1 MRTIDSIIAELQ
13 AVASNPKKAMDDYKK
28 ATGKG
33 AVGIMPV
40 YSPEELVH
48 AAGYLPMGMYVG
60 RQQEHFKGKSIPS
73 SLCMF
78 NHAGSY
84 GA

>member
-33 AVGIMPV
+33 AVGIMP
-40 YSPEELVH
+40 L
-48 AAGYLPMGMYVG
+48 
-60 RQQEHFKGKSIPS
+60 FT
-73 SLCMF
+73 
-78 NHAGSY
+78 
-84 GA
+84 